1 MNKFES
7 KQSKPKLDTD
17 EGWLVQV
24 YGRNRRL
31 LCVLEPSHGWI
42 FLAGCCVG
50 LLLSVIWINAARY
63 SSPVEPTSPS
73 PVEPTAPTDTPALQV
88 D

>member
-1 MNKFES
+1 MNKFE
-7 KQSKPKLDTD
+7 QTQPKLDTD
-17 EGWLVQV
+17 EGWVVQV

-31 LCVLEPSHGWI
+31 LCVLESSHGWI

-50 LLLSVIWINAARY
+50 LLLSAIWVNAARNI
-63 SSPVEPTSPS
+63 S
-73 PVEPTAPTDTPALQV
+73 PVEPTAPADAPALQI

>member
-7 KQSKPKLDTD
+7 KQSQPKLDTD

-24 YGRNRRL
+24 YGSNRRL
-31 LCVLEPSHGWI
+31 LCVLEPSHGWV
-42 FLAGCCVG
+42 FLVGCCVG

-63 SSPVEPTSPS
+63 SSPVEPTAST
-73 PVEPTAPTDTPALQV
+73 EAPAFQV